1 MLASQKHAPPEDMNV
16 RIASE
21 YDDPLKPKGYRTFRC
36 DTDSIKEA
44 LEEEVPYWRYWKAI
58 LIAAPPGKGKT
69 SFVYEVLIPLAIK
82 MNRHVLVVANRNA
95 LSLQMKL
102 DVMELIGSPLRDR
115 LTDLGIRETD
125 IFGSVGIVSYHSLPR
140 FLNDPENEDWLD
152 NVEYVVADEC
162 HYFTSDSSFNDL
174 TEWHL
179 KLITKHFKRAIRVYM
194 TGTSWDVLRPI
205 ADAEMAIKYDKE
217 RACKVHL
224 DREIIRYHWEQDH
237 SHVDLRFFRD
247 LEEIKQLILGN
258 PNEKYMIFVDSRDSG
273 RALADALGK
282 NRATYLDAESK
293 GTKEMTKLLK
303 EQTFDRQVSVTTKV
317 LDCGINLWDNRLRHI
332 VTVTDDRV
340 SMLQMLGRKRR
351 KPGERVNLYV
361 CDMDLKLIA
370 KRYRDGQEL
379 LAALREYQEGDTEV
393 YHQMARSC
401 WRSEDRKYR
410 IYFRITDWSI
420 VPNEVAFWAL
430 RRKDYFY
437 RKLLEGHTTF
447 RDEVCKWLGK
457 TQEPEKIPDDELNAF
472 CAAHL
477 GQELNEEENVT
488 VRKLIVK
495 TAVAKGYLEP
505 QPTRVATLGQEALNN
520 RLSKVESPYRFEKKR
535 WVILKEE
542 KCDV

>member
-1 MLASQKHAPPEDMNV
+1 MLASQKHTPPEDMNV

-44 LEEEVPYWRYWKAI
+44 LEEEVPNWRYWKAI
-58 LIAAPPGKGKT
+58 LIDAPPGKGKT

-82 MNRHVLVVANRNA
+82 MNRNVLLVANRNA

-102 DVMELIGSPLRDR
+102 DVLDLIGSPLRDR

-162 HYFTSDSSFNDL
+162 HYFASDSSFNDL

-303 EQTFDRQVSVTTKV
+303 EQTFDRQVLVTTKV

-379 LAALREYQEGDTEV
+379 LAALREYQEGDSEV
-393 YHQMARSC
+393 HRQMARSC

-430 RRKDYFY
+430 KRKDYFY

-472 CAAHL
+472 CEAHL
-477 GQELNEEENVT
+477 GQELNEEEIVM

-495 TAVAKGYLEP
+495 TAVAKGYPEP

-542 KCDV
+542 SLC

>member
-58 LIAAPPGKGKT
+58 LIDAPPGRGKT

-82 MNRHVLVVANRNA
+82 MNRNVLLVANRNA

-162 HYFTSDSSFNDL
+162 HYFASDSSFNDL

-282 NRATYLDAESK
+282 DRAPYLDAESK

-303 EQTFDRQVSVTTKV
+303 EQTFDRQVLVTTKV

-393 YHQMARSC
+393 HHQMARSC

-472 CAAHL
+472 CEAHL
-477 GQELNEEENVT
+477 GQELNEEEIVM
-488 VRKLIVK
+488 VRKRIVK
-495 TAVAKGYLEP
+495 TAEAKGFKEQ
-505 QPTRVATLGQEALNN
+505 QPTRVDTLGTEALNN

>member
-58 LIAAPPGKGKT
+58 LIDAPPGRGKT

-82 MNRHVLVVANRNA
+82 MNRNVLLVANRNA

-162 HYFTSDSSFNDL
+162 HYFASDSSFNDL

-282 NRATYLDAESK
+282 DRATYLDAESK

-303 EQTFDRQVSVTTKV
+303 EQTFDRQVLVTTKV

-393 YHQMARSC
+393 HHQMTRSC

-420 VPNEVAFWAL
+420 VPNEAAFWAL
-430 RRKDYFY
+430 KRKDYFY
-437 RKLLEGHTTF
+437 RKLLEGSTTF

-472 CAAHL
+472 CEAHL
-477 GQELNEEENVT
+477 GQELNEEEIVM

-542 KCDV
+542 

>member
-58 LIAAPPGKGKT
+58 LIDAPPGRGKT

-82 MNRHVLVVANRNA
+82 MNRNVLLVANRNA

-162 HYFTSDSSFNDL
+162 HYFASDSSFNDL

-273 RALADALGK
+273 RALADDLGK

-303 EQTFDRQVSVTTKV
+303 EQTFDRQVLVTTKV

-379 LAALREYQEGDTEV
+379 LAALREYQEGDSEV
-393 YHQMARSC
+393 HHQMARSC

-420 VPNEVAFWAL
+420 VPNEAAFWAL
-430 RRKDYFY
+430 KRKDYFY

-457 TQEPEKIPDDELNAF
+457 TQEPEKIPDDELNSF
-472 CAAHL
+472 CEVHL
-477 GQELNEEENVT
+477 GQELNEEEIVM

>member
-58 LIAAPPGKGKT
+58 LIDAPPGRGKT

-82 MNRHVLVVANRNA
+82 MNRNVLLVANRNA

-125 IFGSVGIVSYHSLPR
+125 IFGSVGIASYHSLPR

-162 HYFTSDSSFNDL
+162 HYFASDSSFNDL

-282 NRATYLDAESK
+282 DRATYLDAESK

-303 EQTFDRQVSVTTKV
+303 EQTFDRQVLVTTKV

-393 YHQMARSC
+393 HHQMARSC
-401 WRSEDRKYR
+401 WRSEDRKYC

-457 TQEPEKIPDDELNAF
+457 TQEPEKAPDEELNAF
-472 CAAHL
+472 FEDHL
-477 GQELNEEENVT
+477 GQELNEEEIVT

>member
-58 LIAAPPGKGKT
+58 LIDAPPGRGKT

-82 MNRHVLVVANRNA
+82 MNRNVLLVANRNA
-95 LSLQMKL
+95 LGLQMKL

-162 HYFTSDSSFNDL
+162 HYFTSDSSFNNL

-282 NRATYLDAESK
+282 DRATYLDAESK

-303 EQTFDRQVSVTTKV
+303 EQTFDRQVLVTTKV

-379 LAALREYQEGDTEV
+379 LAALREYQEGDSEV
-393 YHQMARSC
+393 HRQMARSC
-401 WRSEDRKYR
+401 WRSEDRKYC

-430 RRKDYFY
+430 KRKDYFY

-457 TQEPEKIPDDELNAF
+457 TQEPEKIPDEELTAF
-472 CAAHL
+472 CEAHL
-477 GQELNEEENVT
+477 GQELSEEEIVT

-495 TAVAKGYLEP
+495 TAVAKGHIEP

-520 RLSKVESPYRFEKKR
+520 RLYKVESPYRFEKKR

>member
-58 LIAAPPGKGKT
+58 LIDAPPGRGKT

-82 MNRHVLVVANRNA
+82 MNRNVLLVANRNA

-282 NRATYLDAESK
+282 DRATYLDAESK

-303 EQTFDRQVSVTTKV
+303 EQTFDRQVLVTTKV

-393 YHQMARSC
+393 HHQMARSC

-447 RDEVCKWLGK
+447 RGEVCKWLGK

-472 CAAHL
+472 CEAHL
-477 GQELNEEENVT
+477 GQELNEEEIVM
-488 VRKLIVK
+488 VRKRIVK
-495 TAVAKGYLEP
+495 TAEAKGFKEQ
-505 QPTRVATLGQEALNN
+505 QPTRVDTLGTEALNN

>member
-58 LIAAPPGKGKT
+58 LIDAPPGRGKT

-82 MNRHVLVVANRNA
+82 MNRNVLLVANRNA

-162 HYFTSDSSFNDL
+162 HFFTSDSSFNDL

-282 NRATYLDAESK
+282 DRATYLDAESK

-303 EQTFDRQVSVTTKV
+303 EQTFDRQVLVTTKV

-393 YHQMARSC
+393 HHQMARSC

-457 TQEPEKIPDDELNAF
+457 AQEPEKIPDDELNMF
-472 CAAHL
+472 FEDHL
-477 GQELNEEENVT
+477 GQELSEEEIVT

>member
-1 MLASQKHAPPEDMNV
+1 MLASQKHAPPEAMNV

-58 LIAAPPGKGKT
+58 LIDAPPGKGKT

-82 MNRHVLVVANRNA
+82 MNRNVLLVANRNA

-162 HYFTSDSSFNDL
+162 HYFASDSSFNDL

-282 NRATYLDAESK
+282 DRATYLDADSK

-303 EQTFDRQVSVTTKV
+303 EQTFDRQVLVTTKV

-379 LAALREYQEGDTEV
+379 LAALREYQEGDSEV
-393 YHQMARSC
+393 HHQMARSC

-420 VPNEVAFWAL
+420 VPNEAAFWAL
-430 RRKDYFY
+430 KRKDYFY
-437 RKLLEGHTTF
+437 RKLLEGSTTF

-472 CAAHL
+472 CEAHL
-477 GQELNEEENVT
+477 GQELNEEEIVM

>member
-58 LIAAPPGKGKT
+58 LIDAPPGRGKT

-82 MNRHVLVVANRNA
+82 MNRNVLLVANRNA

-162 HYFTSDSSFNDL
+162 HFFTSDSSFNDL

-303 EQTFDRQVSVTTKV
+303 EQTFDRQVLVTTKV

-379 LAALREYQEGDTEV
+379 LAALREYQEGDSEV
-393 YHQMARSC
+393 HHQMARSC
-401 WRSEDRKYR
+401 WRSENRRYR

-447 RDEVCKWLGK
+447 RGEVCKWLGK

-472 CAAHL
+472 CEAHL
-477 GQELNEEENVT
+477 GQELNEEEIVM
-488 VRKLIVK
+488 VRKRIVK
-495 TAVAKGYLEP
+495 TAEAKGFKEQ
-505 QPTRVATLGQEALNN
+505 QPTRVDTLGTEALNN

>member
-1 MLASQKHAPPEDMNV
+1 MLVSQKHTPPEEMNV
-16 RIASE
+16 RIVSE

-58 LIAAPPGKGKT
+58 LIDAPPGRGKT

-82 MNRHVLVVANRNA
+82 MNRNVLLVANRNA

-115 LTDLGIRETD
+115 MTDLGIRETD

-140 FLNDPENEDWLD
+140 FLNNPENEDWLD

-174 TEWHL
+174 TEWHV
-179 KLITKHFKRAIRVYM
+179 KLITRHFKRAIRVYM
-194 TGTSWDVLRPI
+194 TGTSWDALRPI
-205 ADAEMAIKYDKE
+205 ADAEMAMKYDKE

-224 DREIIRYHWEQDH
+224 DREIIRYHWKQDY

-247 LEEIKQLILGN
+247 LEEIKQLIVGN
-258 PNEKYMIFVDSRDSG
+258 PNEKYMIFVDNRDSG

-282 NRATYLDAESK
+282 DRATYLDAESK

-303 EQTFDRQVSVTTKV
+303 EQTFDRQVLVTTKV

-393 YHQMARSC
+393 HHQMARSC

-430 RRKDYFY
+430 KRKDYFY

-447 RDEVCKWLGK
+447 RGEVCKWLGK
-457 TQEPEKIPDDELNAF
+457 TQEPEKAPDEELTAF
-472 CAAHL
+472 CEAHL
-477 GQELNEEENVT
+477 GQELNEEEIVMA
-488 VRKLIVK
+488 RKLIVK
-495 TAVAKGYLEP
+495 TAVAKGYPEP

-520 RLSKVESPYRFEKKR
+520 RLSKVESPYRFEKKH

-542 KCDV
+542 SLC

>member
-58 LIAAPPGKGKT
+58 LIDAPPGRGKT

-82 MNRHVLVVANRNA
+82 MNRNVLLVANRNA

-162 HYFTSDSSFNDL
+162 HYFASDSSFNDL

-303 EQTFDRQVSVTTKV
+303 EQTFDRQVLVTTKV

-393 YHQMARSC
+393 HHQMARSC

-472 CAAHL
+472 CEVHL
-477 GQELNEEENVT
+477 GQELNEEEIVT

-495 TAVAKGYLEP
+495 TAEAKGFKEQ
-505 QPTRVATLGQEALNN
+505 QPTRVDTLGTEALNN
-520 RLSKVESPYRFEKKR
+520 RLSKVGSPYRFEKKR

>member
-21 YDDPLKPKGYRTFRC
+21 CDDPLKPKGYRTFRC

-58 LIAAPPGKGKT
+58 LIDAPPGRGKT

-82 MNRHVLVVANRNA
+82 MNRNVLLVANRNA

-273 RALADALGK
+273 RALADDLGK
-282 NRATYLDAESK
+282 QQAIYLDAESK

-303 EQTFDRQVSVTTKV
+303 EQTFDRQVLITTKV

-393 YHQMARSC
+393 HHQMARSC
-401 WRSEDRKYR
+401 WRSENRRYR

-420 VPNEVAFWAL
+420 VPNEAAFWAL
-430 RRKDYFY
+430 KRKDYFY

-472 CAAHL
+472 CEVHL
-477 GQELNEEENVT
+477 GQELNEEEIVT

-495 TAVAKGYLEP
+495 TAEAKGYPEP

>member
-1 MLASQKHAPPEDMNV
+1 MLASQKHAPHEDMNV

-58 LIAAPPGKGKT
+58 LIDAPPGRGKT

-82 MNRHVLVVANRNA
+82 MNRNVLLVANRNA

-162 HYFTSDSSFNDL
+162 HFFTSDSSFNDL

-247 LEEIKQLILGN
+247 LEEIKRLILGN

-282 NRATYLDAESK
+282 DRATYLDADSK

-303 EQTFDRQVSVTTKV
+303 EQTFDRQVLVTTKV

-393 YHQMARSC
+393 HHQMTRSC

-472 CAAHL
+472 FEDHL
-477 GQELNEEENVT
+477 GKELSEEEIVM
-488 VRKLIVK
+488 VRKRIVK
-495 TAVAKGYLEP
+495 TAEAKGFKEQ
-505 QPTRVATLGQEALNN
+505 QPTRVDTLGTEALNN

>member
-58 LIAAPPGKGKT
+58 LIDAPPGRGKT

-82 MNRHVLVVANRNA
+82 MNRNVLLVANRNA

-162 HYFTSDSSFNDL
+162 HYFASDSSFNDL

-217 RACKVHL
+217 RACKVRL

-282 NRATYLDAESK
+282 DRATYLDAESK

-303 EQTFDRQVSVTTKV
+303 EQTFDRQVLVTTKV

-393 YHQMARSC
+393 HHQMARSC

-457 TQEPEKIPDDELNAF
+457 AQEPEKIPDDELNMF
-472 CAAHL
+472 FEDHL
-477 GQELNEEENVT
+477 GQELSEEEIVT

>member
-1 MLASQKHAPPEDMNV
+1 MLASQKHTPPEDMNV

-58 LIAAPPGKGKT
+58 LIDAPPGRGKT

-82 MNRHVLVVANRNA
+82 INRNVLLVANRNA

-224 DREIIRYHWEQDH
+224 DREIIRYHWQQDH

-282 NRATYLDAESK
+282 DRATYLDAESK

-303 EQTFDRQVSVTTKV
+303 EQTFDRQVLVTTKV

-379 LAALREYQEGDTEV
+379 LAALREYQEGDSEV
-393 YHQMARSC
+393 RHQMARSC

-420 VPNEVAFWAL
+420 VPNEAAFWAL
-430 RRKDYFY
+430 KRKDYFY

-447 RDEVCKWLGK
+447 RNEVCKWLGK

-472 CAAHL
+472 CEAHL
-477 GQELNEEENVT
+477 GKELSEEEIVT
-488 VRKLIVK
+488 VRKLIVE

-520 RLSKVESPYRFEKKR
+520 RLYKVQCPYRFEKKR

-542 KCDV
+542 

>member
-58 LIAAPPGKGKT
+58 LIDAPPGKGKT

-82 MNRHVLVVANRNA
+82 MNRNVLLVANRNA

-102 DVMELIGSPLRDR
+102 DVLELIGSPLRDR

-162 HYFTSDSSFNDL
+162 HYFASDSSFNDL

-179 KLITKHFKRAIRVYM
+179 KLITRHFKRAIRVYM

-282 NRATYLDAESK
+282 DRATYLDAESK

-303 EQTFDRQVSVTTKV
+303 EQTFDRQVLVTTKV

-393 YHQMARSC
+393 HHQMARSC

-420 VPNEVAFWAL
+420 VPNEAAFWAL
-430 RRKDYFY
+430 KRKDYFY

-457 TQEPEKIPDDELNAF
+457 TQVPEKIPDDELNAF
-472 CAAHL
+472 CEAHL
-477 GQELNEEENVT
+477 GQELNEEELVM
-488 VRKLIVK
+488 VRKRIVK
-495 TAVAKGYLEP
+495 TAEAKGYIEP

>member
-21 YDDPLKPKGYRTFRC
+21 CDDPLKPKGYRTFRC

-58 LIAAPPGKGKT
+58 LIDAPPGRGKT

-82 MNRHVLVVANRNA
+82 MNRNVLLVANRNA

-273 RALADALGK
+273 RALADDLGK
-282 NRATYLDAESK
+282 QQAIYLDAESK

-303 EQTFDRQVSVTTKV
+303 EQTFDRQVLITTKV

-379 LAALREYQEGDTEV
+379 LAALREYQEGDSEV
-393 YHQMARSC
+393 HRQMAKNC

-430 RRKDYFY
+430 KRKDYFY

-472 CAAHL
+472 CEVHL
-477 GQELNEEENVT
+477 GQELNEEEIVT

-495 TAVAKGYLEP
+495 TAEAKGFKEQ
-505 QPTRVATLGQEALNN
+505 QPTRVDTLGTEALNN
-520 RLSKVESPYRFEKKR
+520 RLSKVGSPYRFEKKR

>member
-1 MLASQKHAPPEDMNV
+1 
-16 RIASE
+16 
-21 YDDPLKPKGYRTFRC
+21 
-36 DTDSIKEA
+36 
-44 LEEEVPYWRYWKAI
+44 
-58 LIAAPPGKGKT
+58 
-69 SFVYEVLIPLAIK
+69 
-82 MNRHVLVVANRNA
+82 
-95 LSLQMKL
+95 
-102 DVMELIGSPLRDR
+102 
-115 LTDLGIRETD
+115 
-125 IFGSVGIVSYHSLPR
+125 
-140 FLNDPENEDWLD
+140 
-152 NVEYVVADEC
+152 
-162 HYFTSDSSFNDL
+162 
-174 TEWHL
+174 
-179 KLITKHFKRAIRVYM
+179 
-194 TGTSWDVLRPI
+194 
-205 ADAEMAIKYDKE
+205 
-217 RACKVHL
+217 
-224 DREIIRYHWEQDH
+224 
-237 SHVDLRFFRD
+237 
-247 LEEIKQLILGN
+247 
-258 PNEKYMIFVDSRDSG
+258 MIFVDSRDSG

-282 NRATYLDAESK
+282 DRATYLDAESK

-303 EQTFDRQVSVTTKV
+303 EQTFDRQVLVTTKV

-393 YHQMARSC
+393 HHQMARSC

-447 RDEVCKWLGK
+447 RGEVCKWLGK
-457 TQEPEKIPDDELNAF
+457 TQEPEKIPDDELNSF
-472 CAAHL
+472 CEVHL
-477 GQELNEEENVT
+477 GQELNEEEIVM

-495 TAVAKGYLEP
+495 TAVAKGYPEP

>member
-1 MLASQKHAPPEDMNV
+1 MLSSQKHTPPEDMNV

-21 YDDPLKPKGYRTFRC
+21 YNDPLRPKGYRTFRC
-36 DTDSIKEA
+36 DTDSIKVA
-44 LEEEVPYWRYWKAI
+44 LEEEVPYWRYWNAI
-58 LIAAPPGKGKT
+58 LIDAPPGRGKT

-82 MNRHVLVVANRNA
+82 MNRNVLLVANRNA

-217 RACKVHL
+217 RACKVYL

-282 NRATYLDAESK
+282 DRATYLDAESK

-303 EQTFDRQVSVTTKV
+303 EQTFDRQVLVTTKV

-393 YHQMARSC
+393 HHQMARSC

-420 VPNEVAFWAL
+420 VPNEAAFWAL
-430 RRKDYFY
+430 KRKDYFY

-457 TQEPEKIPDDELNAF
+457 TQEPEKIPGDELNAF
-472 CAAHL
+472 FEAHL
-477 GQELNEEENVT
+477 GQELSEEEIVT
-488 VRKLIVK
+488 ARKLVVK
-495 TAVAKGYLEP
+495 TAEAKGFKEQ
-505 QPTRVATLGQEALNN
+505 QPTRVDTLGTEALNN

>member
-58 LIAAPPGKGKT
+58 LIDAPPGRGKT

-82 MNRHVLVVANRNA
+82 MNRNVLLVANRNA

-102 DVMELIGSPLRDR
+102 DVLDLIGSPLRDR

-162 HYFTSDSSFNDL
+162 HYFASDSSFNDL

-217 RACKVHL
+217 RACKVRL

-282 NRATYLDAESK
+282 DRATYLDAESK

-303 EQTFDRQVSVTTKV
+303 EQTFDRQVLVTTKV

-351 KPGERVNLYV
+351 KLGERVNLYV

-393 YHQMARSC
+393 HHQMARSC

-457 TQEPEKIPDDELNAF
+457 TQEPEKIPDEELTAF
-472 CAAHL
+472 CEAHL
-477 GQELNEEENVT
+477 GQELSEEEIVT